1 MDIKRLSC
9 GNPCGIYDPN
19 VHPAPLLTVSTIA
32 TGCTLVLF
40 VCVVVAIIVF
50 WRDERPAW
58 KRAIPIMCAAG
69 GFAAA
74 VTALSAHLTYAGYLR
89 PGLAPDAPAD
99 DWFAH
104 IGQAAMD
111 RLTQE
116 IQIYTAIVVALVLLT
131 LVLVFAWGVLLQV
144 HAVSGRRP

>member
-1 MDIKRLSC
+1 
-9 GNPCGIYDPN
+9 
-19 VHPAPLLTVSTIA
+19 PATLLTASTIA
-32 TGCTLVLF
+32 AGCALVLF
-40 VCVVVAIIVF
+40 VCVVVVIIVF

-58 KRAIPIMCAAG
+58 KRVIPIMCAAG
-69 GFAAA
+69 GLVAAF
-74 VTALSAHLTYAGYLR
+74 TALSARRTYAGYLR

-111 RLTQE
+111 RLSQE
-116 IQIYTAIVVALVLLT
+116 IQIYSAIAIALVLLT

-144 HAVSGRRP
+144 HAVSQRRP